1 MRFRTDNHPCVLLGF
16 YKERHDASDARRQL
30 RAKRIWRSANVHKA
44 RDGRIEIENIT
55 TWHGMFLGAG
65 LGLLGGLLA
74 GLAALGYEGLFVG
87 VFGPVIFALATV
99 IGAISG
105 VVVFHILGLGIGNQ
119 LVKNFSSRLVPGETV
134 VLVQASPLLAGRAIK
149 ALRHSVE
156 TDPAIFVFHA
166 RHVRFVQ
173 TSEKDSGLTTA
184 TLSNRQARR
193 FRIPDNSAALE
204 SVGGIPL
211 LRTLD
216 QAELVIGEAQ
226 RELAEASH
234 LEQRISQSAEWI
246 LDNAHIVQAQ
256 IDDVRLNLSEKY
268 YRSLPMLAADPKMP
282 RIYRLALELVER
294 RDGHLD
300 RHSVGDFLESCQER
314 TPLTIGELWAF
325 PLMLK
330 IVLFDRL
337 RWLAEGLRHN
347 LRDQQDA
354 DFWANRL
361 LVAALLEP
369 SLVIAFLDDLAQI
382 EPEPSPHFA
391 VQLIGH
397 FHGDDAALVPVVS
410 WLEQKLGGKL
420 DESALT
426 DKAAQS
432 AAAVSIGNSV
442 TSLRML
448 ILLDWREV
456 FDEHSLVERRLAQDP
471 ANAYSSMD
479 FETRNRY
486 RGVVEEIS
494 RAGDR
499 DEADIANAAVDL
511 ARKAAGEGGAS
522 LPHSHVGYYLIGRG
536 RPGLIQHLEVSEPLK
551 HSVLDW
557 VYQHHTPLYLGAIGG
572 LTLSLLGLIVVLGAG
587 FGTGPPML
595 LIVAL
600 LSLPVTSQ
608 LAVQLV
614 NYLCTRLLPPRLLPK
629 MSFTKEGIPDQFRT
643 LVVVPMMLMSESALH
658 RELEK
663 LEIRYLANQ
672 DPNLIFALFSD
683 YADADTAQAAGDE
696 LLQVAIDGIEALN
709 QRHGEDRFYLFHRE
723 RVWTECEQSYIGWER
738 KRGKLEELNRLISG
752 ETQPGKQ
759 SIVHV
764 GDAKRLTDV
773 RFVITLDSDTQLLRD
788 TARRLVEA
796 LAHPLN
802 CPPLAQEE
810 NPDAYPIIQPRVT
823 TTPLFGMDTPFRKLF
838 TDPVGTD
845 PYTRAVSDVYQDLAG
860 EGSYVGKGIYDPRV
874 FHRALSGRL
883 PEQLILS
890 HDLIEGAHVRVGLA
904 SDIELLDDF
913 PADYIAYS
921 GRQHR
926 WTRGD
931 WQIARWCLPKVPGP
945 DGKLIVNPLRIFNRW
960 KIFDNLRRSLV
971 PAGLIAFL
979 VASWFSIPAMGL
991 MASATAGLLLAFPLL
1006 GRLLT
1011 SLTTRP
1017 WPGAISWRELGYDA
1031 VRMIVE
1037 IALTPYQAIRSLSAV
1052 FKVWHRQMVSGR
1064 HLLQW
1069 APALVPSAKVAE
1081 RARAFLALLS
1091 LIALAAVCL
1100 AMVVLL
1106 LNPGNLAAAA
1116 PFLLLW
1122 LLCPLPGWWLNQ
1134 IPKPST
1140 PGMDMPIK
1148 DVAMLREIARQTWR
1162 YFAEFVG
1169 PETSWLPPDNCQ
1181 ASPKADL
1188 ALRTSPTNIGL
1199 SLLGV
1204 EAAYDFGFLTID
1216 LVVERTRNTL
1226 ATVTALERYKGHL
1239 LNWYDISTLE
1249 PLEPRYVSTVD
1260 SGNFLASLWALEMGL
1275 AEILEEPLIGT
1286 RCLSGLDDALRLL
1299 RKALAS
1305 ADDNQPHTGLIET
1318 LTRAFSDP
1326 PQRMDEIIRRLRSAM
1341 APAQQL
1347 ATQIRRDE
1355 STPEEATYWAGQ
1367 IESQV
1372 VSWITLVE
1380 RYLPWFELLDHEFA
1394 GIADLGGTDT
1404 HAARLLYLAQAPS
1417 LRELAAGKC
1426 ASLNAFLEHYPTD
1439 TDNPQ
1444 ALDNRVASLK
1454 DAMSRAQWLAGETLA
1469 QAKEAMHEMRAL
1481 GNGMGMVFLY
1491 NAQRRLF
1498 NIGYNVSEQRLDSSY
1513 YDLLASEARLAS
1525 FVAIARGD
1533 VPNNHWLAM
1542 SRPFGSVRG
1551 HRVLLSWSG
1560 TMFEYLLPL
1569 LLQRSFPYSLLDNA
1583 CRQALSVQK
1592 EYAERLGVPW
1602 GVSEAAFSDLDA
1614 EGIYQ
1619 YQAFGVPGLGLK
1631 RGLADSL
1638 VVSPYSTLLAL
1649 AIDPKSALLNLRAL
1663 ERVGLHGAYGFM
1675 EAIDYSRPERRSGG
1689 PGVIVQAY
1697 MAHHQAMGLLALD
1710 NRLNNQ
1716 VIQRRFHADPR
1727 VKATQPLLYERIPLA
1742 PPVYKATH
1750 REGGY
1755 ARATVGE
1762 SVPPTS
1768 TFATPHTPTPKVQL
1782 LSNGSYSLMVTNA
1795 GGGYSRWGDF
1805 DLTRWRA
1812 DGTSDGWGIF
1822 CYLRNLKTNQVWSNS
1837 CQPVGGPLVKYFVN
1851 FANDRAEMRRLDAG
1865 IETDTEIIV
1874 ASEDDVEIRRITL
1887 INRSDHP
1894 CVLEVTSYIELAL
1907 AQHAADRQH
1916 PAFNKL
1922 FIETEALGQERA
1934 LLATRRQRDL
1944 DEPTVW
1950 AMHMLVAKDTK
1961 EESLQFETDRG
1972 RFIGRGRTPDRPAA
1986 LYQNLSNTS
1995 GQVLDPVFSLRRTLH
2010 LESGERGDFFL
2021 LLGAADTRDGARAL
2035 VEKYGDAHAIQRQLD
2050 LAWDMAQLGMRRLRI
2065 QQDEAR
2071 RYQQLAGSMLY
2082 PGWQLRTTAE
2092 RIKTNQLGQSG
2103 LWNQGISGDLPI
2115 ALVTIGESRDLG
2127 LVRQVLQAH
2136 AYWRLQGLKADLV
2149 ILNQEAGSYEQTL
2162 NDELKRLI
2170 QGYAAHTGI
2179 DVPGGIFL
2187 RQRDQM
2193 PEEEFTLLLA
2203 AAKVVLVGA
2212 RGPLAAQLASMPHPG
2227 WDFPPLLKTRAVEEE
2242 PSAPLP
2248 FMDLDYFNGLG
2259 GFSGDGREYVIYLG
2273 PNTCTPAP
2281 WVNVM
2286 ANSTFGALISES
2298 GSGFTWACN
2307 SQQNRLTAWRNDPL
2321 CDAPSEAVYIRDE
2334 ESGGLWSPTPLPIR
2348 ELDAYRARHGAG
2360 YTVFEHN
2367 SHVIEQ
2373 EMTVFV
2379 PQDDAG
2385 GDPLCLKRLRLRN
2398 DGSRYRRLAVTFYI
2412 EWTLGEQREDTQ
2424 MHIFTEW
2431 DKRSQAIFAYNHYH
2445 SQAADRVSFATISP
2459 PAHSLCADRQ
2469 EFLGRNGSLA
2479 DPAAMH
2485 RVCLSSRT
2493 GTRLDPCAALQI
2505 KLELEP
2511 GETREVVFMLG
2522 QAASAEQARE
2532 LIARY
2537 REEAVVDGAL
2547 ERTRT
2552 WWDHALETVQV
2563 TTPELA
2569 TNLLANRWLLYQNLS
2584 CRIWGR
2590 SGFYQSGGAF
2600 GFRDQLQDVLALL
2613 YSMPHLAREHILLAC
2628 GRQFPEGD
2636 VQHWWHPDTGVGV
2649 RTRCSDDLLWLPY
2662 AVARYVKVT
2671 GDTELLNEQ
2680 VNFIEAGLLEDS
2692 EHEIFVS
2699 PNQSSQSASVYEH
2712 CRLAI
2717 KKGMTQG
2724 PHGLP
2729 LMGSGDWN
2737 DGMNRIGQDGRGE
2750 SVWLA
2755 WFIVEVLNSFSECS
2769 ELFGQAD
2776 DAARF
2781 RADAAALAGTV
2792 EAQAWDGAWYLRAYC
2807 DDGTPV
2813 GSAASE
2819 EARIDSI
2826 PQSWAAICG
2835 RADPERAGQAL
2846 QSARDQLVL
2855 VDEKLVL
2862 LFTPPFDSSAV
2873 DPGYIKGY
2881 PPGVRENGGQYTHA
2895 ALWLALGLIR
2905 RGDGDGAAALLRLIN
2920 PIEHAREPE
2929 DADRYKVEPYVV
2941 AADVYNLS
2949 GRVGQGGWTWYTGS
2963 AGWMYRILI
2972 EEMLGLKI
2980 RGDNLYMDPVL
2991 PSDWETVS
2999 LRLRRGE
3006 AVYEITLDNRERVNR
3021 GVAWQEMDGRR
3032 LSLGEDILLE
3042 NGPVK
3047 HKLRVRMGTEMAC
3060 LRTEKNESHE
3070 A

>member
-1 MRFRTDNHPCVLLGF
+1 ML
-16 YKERHDASDARRQL
+16 
-30 RAKRIWRSANVHKA
+30 W
-44 RDGRIEIENIT
+44 
-55 TWHGMFLGAG
+55 GAV
-65 LGLLGGLLA
+65 LGLLGGILV
-74 GLAALGYEGLFVG
+74 GLAALGYEGFSVG
-87 VFGPVIFALATV
+87 VFGPVIFVLATF
-99 IGAISG
+99 IGAIFG
-105 VVVFHILGLGIGNQ
+105 VIVFHMLGRGIGEQ
-119 LVKNFSSRLVPGETV
+119 LEKKYSSRLVAGETV
-134 VLVQASPLLAGRAIK
+134 VLIQVSPLLVGRAINT
-149 ALRHSVE
+149 LRQEVE
-156 TDPAIFVFHA
+156 TDPAIFTFHTGHVRSVPTSGRNSEPASSVTSNRRA
-166 RHVRFVQ
+166 RHFRGPDVSVA
-173 TSEKDSGLTTA
+173 TGL
-184 TLSNRQARR
+184 
-193 FRIPDNSAALE
+193 
-204 SVGGIPL
+204 GGGEPL
-211 LRTLD
+211 LRLLGR
-216 QAELVIGEAQ
+216 AELVIGETR
-226 RELAEASH
+226 RELAEASR

-256 IDDVRLNLSEKY
+256 IVDVRLNLSKKF
-268 YRSLPMLAADPKMP
+268 YRSLPMLAANPQMA

-294 RDGHLD
+294 RDGYLD
-300 RHSVGDFLESCQER
+300 PHSVGDFLESCQEF
-314 TPLTIGELWAF
+314 TSLTIGELWAF

-330 IVLFDRL
+330 IALIDRMN
-337 RWLAEGLRHN
+337 WLAEDLRHD
-347 LRDQQDA
+347 LRDQQNA
-354 DFWANRL
+354 DFWGNRL
-361 LVAALLEP
+361 WVAARLE
-369 SLVIAFLDDLAQI
+369 STLVFTFLADLAQV
-382 EPEPSPHFA
+382 EPEPTAHFA
-391 VQLIGH
+391 ARLIGQLH
-397 FHGDDAALVPVVS
+397 DEEAGLVPVVS
-410 WLEQKLGGKL
+410 WLEQKLADKVEEIVL
-420 DESALT
+420 A

-432 AAAVSIGNSV
+432 AAAVSIGNCV

-448 ILLDWREV
+448 ILLDWREA
-456 FDEHSLVERRLAQDP
+456 FDEHSRVERKLAQDP
-471 ANAYSSMD
+471 ATVYSGMD
-479 FETRNRY
+479 FETRDRY
-486 RGVVEEIS
+486 RGAVEEIS
-494 RAGDR
+494 RAGHR
-499 DEADIANAAVDL
+499 DETEVANAAVEL
-511 ARKAAGEGGAS
+511 ARKAAVEGDTV
-522 LPHSHVGYYLIGRG
+522 LPQSHVGYYLIGRG
-536 RPGLIQHLEVSEPLK
+536 RPLLVKSLEVSEPPGRR
-551 HSVLDW
+551 VLEW
-557 VYQHHTPLYLGAIGG
+557 VYQHHTPLYLGGVGG
-572 LTLSLLGLIVVLGAG
+572 LTMSLLGLIFVLGAG

-595 LIVAL
+595 FIVAL
-600 LSLPVTSQ
+600 LSLPVISQ
-608 LAVQLV
+608 LAVQMV
-614 NYLCTRLLPPRLLPK
+614 NYLCTHLLPPRLLPK
-629 MSFTKEGIPDQFRT
+629 MSFAKGGIPDQFRT
-643 LVVVPMMLMSESALH
+643 LVVVPMMLASEGSLH
-658 RELEK
+658 REIEK

-683 YADADTAQAAGDE
+683 YVDADTAQTEGDE

-709 QRHGEDRFYLFHRE
+709 QRHGENRFYLFHRE

-752 ETQPGKQ
+752 ETQPGEQ

-764 GDAKRLTDV
+764 GEAQRLTDI

-788 TARRLVEA
+788 TARRLVET

-802 CPPLAQEE
+802 CPYLGQEE
-810 NPDAYPIIQPRVT
+810 NPDSYAIIQPRVT
-823 TTPLFGMDTPFRKLF
+823 TTPLFGMDTPFRRLF
-838 TDPVGTD
+838 TDPVGID
-845 PYTRAVSDVYQDLAG
+845 PYTRAVSDVYQDLTG

-874 FHRALSGRL
+874 FHRALNGRL
-883 PEQLILS
+883 PEQSILS

-926 WTRGD
+926 WIRGD
-931 WQIARWCLPKVPGP
+931 WQIARWCLPKIPGP
-945 DGKLIVNPLRIFNRW
+945 DGKLIGNPLSIFNRW

-971 PAGLIAFL
+971 PGGVIAFL
-979 VASWFSIPAMGL
+979 VSSWFSSPAMGL
-991 MASATAGLLLAFPLL
+991 VAGAIVGAQFVFPLF

-1011 SLTTRP
+1011 WLTTRP
-1017 WPGAISWRELGYDA
+1017 WPGTMSWRELGHDA
-1031 VRMIVE
+1031 ARMVFE
-1037 IALTPYQAIRSLSAV
+1037 IALTPHQAVRSLDAI
-1052 FKVWHRQMVSGR
+1052 FKVWHRRMVSGR

-1069 APALVPSAKVAE
+1069 ASAIVPSAKAAE
-1081 RARAFLALLS
+1081 KSRAFLALLS
-1091 LIALAAVCL
+1091 LIALAAACL
-1100 AMVVLL
+1100 TAMVALF
-1106 LNPGNLAAAA
+1106 NPWSLVAAT
-1116 PFLLLW
+1116 PFLVLW
-1122 LLCPLPGWWLNQ
+1122 MLCPLPGWWLNQ
-1134 IPKPST
+1134 NPRPLIPGT
-1140 PGMDMPIK
+1140 EMPVE
-1148 DVAMLREIARQTWR
+1148 DAAMLREVARQTWR
-1162 YFAEFVG
+1162 YFAEFMG
-1169 PETSWLPPDNCQ
+1169 PETSWLPPDNFQ
-1181 ASPKADL
+1181 VSPKVAL

-1199 SLLGV
+1199 GLLGI

-1216 LVVERTRNTL
+1216 LVVERTRNIL
-1226 ATVTALERYKGHL
+1226 ATVTALERYNGHL

-1260 SGNFLASLWALEMGL
+1260 SGNLLASLWALETGL
-1275 AEILEEPLIGT
+1275 AEIMGEPLIGP
-1286 RCLSGLDDALRLL
+1286 RCLSGLDDTLRLL

-1305 ADDNQPHTGLIET
+1305 ADDNQQRTDLTDT
-1318 LTRAFSDP
+1318 LASAFSDP
-1326 PQRMDEIIRRLRSAM
+1326 PKRMDEIIRRLRSAM

-1347 ATQIRRDE
+1347 AARVRQDE

-1367 IESQV
+1367 IEAQV
-1372 VSWITLVE
+1372 ASWIALVE
-1380 RYLPWFELLDHEFA
+1380 RYLSWVELLDHEFA
-1394 GIADLGGTDT
+1394 GIAGLEGPDT
-1404 HAARLLYLAQAPS
+1404 HAALLLALAQTPS
-1417 LRELAAGKC
+1417 LRELATGEC
-1426 ASLNAFLEHYPTD
+1426 VSLNAFWEHQSTAND
-1439 TDNPQ
+1439 Q
-1444 ALDNRVASLK
+1444 AQGHRIEALK
-1454 DAMSRAQWLAGETLA
+1454 DEMAKAQWLAGETLA
-1469 QAKEAMHEMRAL
+1469 QAKEAIHGMRAL
-1481 GNGMGMVFLY
+1481 GEGMGMGFLY
-1491 NAQRRLF
+1491 DAQRRLF
-1498 NIGYNVSEQRLDSSY
+1498 SIGYNVRDQRLDTSY

-1525 FVAIARGD
+1525 FVAIARGE

-1551 HRVLLSWSG
+1551 QRVLLSWSG

-1602 GVSEAAFSDLDA
+1602 GVSEAAFNELDA
-1614 EGIYQ
+1614 EGTYQ
-1619 YQAFGVPGLGLK
+1619 YQAFGVPDLGLK

-1649 AIDPKSALLNLRAL
+1649 ALDPRAALSNLRAL

-1675 EAIDYSRPERRSGG
+1675 EAIDYSRPERRSGE

-1710 NRLNNQ
+1710 NRLNGQ
-1716 VIQRRFHADPR
+1716 PMQRRFHADPR

-1742 PPVYKATH
+1742 PPVYKSTH
-1750 REGGY
+1750 REGAS
-1755 ARATVGE
+1755 ARAVVGE
-1762 SVPPTS
+1762 SAPPTS
-1768 TFATPHTPTPKVQL
+1768 TFVTPHTPTPKVQL

-1795 GGGYSRWGDF
+1795 GGGYSRWNDF

-1812 DGTSDGWGIF
+1812 DGTSDGWGVY
-1822 CYLRNLKTNQVWSNS
+1822 CYLRDLKTNQVWSNTYH
-1837 CQPVGGPLVKYFVN
+1837 PLGGPLDKYFVG

-1865 IETDTEIIV
+1865 IETETEIIV
-1874 ASEDDVEIRRITL
+1874 ASEDDMEIRRITL
-1887 INRSDHP
+1887 INRTDRP
-1894 CVLEVTSYIELAL
+1894 CVLEVTSYAELAL
-1907 AQHAADRQH
+1907 ARHAADRQH

-1922 FIETEALGQERA
+1922 FIETEALGQEGA
-1934 LLATRRQRDL
+1934 LLATRRRRDV
-1944 DEPTVW
+1944 DEPTIW
-1950 AMHMLVAKDTK
+1950 AMHMLVAKDADG
-1961 EESLQFETDRG
+1961 EGLRFETDRE
-1972 RFIGRGRTPDRPAA
+1972 RFIGRGRTPGSPVA

-2010 LESGERGDFFL
+2010 LEPGGRGEFYL
-2021 LLGAADTRDGARAL
+2021 LLGAADTREGALAL
-2035 VEKYGDAHAIQRQLD
+2035 VEKYGDPHAIQRQLD
-2050 LAWDMAQLGMRRLRI
+2050 LAWDTAQLGMRRLRI
-2065 QQDEAR
+2065 QPDEAR
-2071 RYQQLAGSMLY
+2071 RFQQLAGSMLY
-2082 PGWQLRTTAE
+2082 PGWQLRATGE
-2092 RIKTNQLGQSG
+2092 RIKKNRLGQSR
-2103 LWNQGISGDLPI
+2103 LWTYGISGDLPI
-2115 ALVTIGESRDLG
+2115 ALITIGESRDLSV
-2127 LVRQVLQAH
+2127 VRQMLQAH
-2136 AYWRLQGLKADLV
+2136 AYWRLQGLKVDLV
-2149 ILNQEAGSYEQTL
+2149 ILNQEAVSYEQTL
-2162 NDELKRLI
+2162 TEELKRLV
-2170 QGYAAHTGI
+2170 QGYAVHTGI
-2179 DVPGGIFL
+2179 DAPGGIFL
-2187 RQRDQM
+2187 RNADQM
-2193 PEEEFTLLLA
+2193 PDEDFTLFLA
-2203 AAKVVLVGA
+2203 AARVVLVGA
-2212 RGPLAAQLASMPHPG
+2212 RGQLAAQLAAMPHPV
-2227 WDFPPLLKTRAVEEE
+2227 WEFPPPLKIRSMEEE

-2248 FMDLDYFNGLG
+2248 FMELDYFNGLG
-2259 GFSGDGREYVIYLG
+2259 GFTGDGREYVIYLG
-2273 PNTCTPAP
+2273 PDTWTPAP

-2286 ANSTFGALISES
+2286 ANPGFGTLISES
-2298 GSGFTWACN
+2298 GSGFTWAGN

-2334 ESGGLWSPTPLPIR
+2334 ESGAFWSPTPLPIR

-2367 SHVIEQ
+2367 SHAIEQ
-2373 EMTVFV
+2373 EMVVFV

-2385 GDPLCLKRLRLRN
+2385 GDPLCIKRLRLRN
-2398 DGSRYRRLAVTFYI
+2398 DGSRHRHLAVTFYV
-2412 EWTLGEQREDTQ
+2412 EWTLGEHREDTQ
-2424 MHIFTEW
+2424 MHVFTER
-2431 DKRSQAIFAYNHYH
+2431 DNRSQAIFAHNRYH
-2445 SQAADRVSFATISP
+2445 PVAGDAVSFAATSP
-2459 PAHSLCADRQ
+2459 PAHSISADRQ
-2469 EFLGRNGSLA
+2469 EFLGRNGNMA
-2479 DPAAMH
+2479 DPAALH
-2485 RVCLSSRT
+2485 RVCLASRT
-2493 GTRLDPCAALQI
+2493 GAKLDPCAALQV

-2511 GETREVVFMLG
+2511 GETREVTCMLG

-2532 LIARY
+2532 LIAKY
-2537 REEAVVDGAL
+2537 GEEAAVESAL

-2600 GFRDQLQDVLALL
+2600 GFRDQLQDVLALM

-2649 RTRCSDDLLWLPY
+2649 RTRCSDDFLWLPY

-2680 VNFIEAGLLEDS
+2680 VNFIDAGLLKDS

-2699 PNQSSQSASVYEH
+2699 PNQSSQSTSVYEH

-2776 DAARF
+2776 DASRF

-2792 EAQAWDGAWYLRAYC
+2792 EAQAWDEAWYLRAYC

-2846 QSARDQLVL
+2846 QSARDHLVL

-2905 RGDGDGAAALLRLIN
+2905 RGDGDGAAAIFRLIN

-2929 DADRYKVEPYVV
+2929 EVARYKAEPYVV
-2941 AADVYNLS
+2941 AADVYNLA
-2949 GRVGQGGWTWYTGS
+2949 GRVGRGGWTWYTGS

-2980 RGDNLYMDPVL
+2980 RGDSLRVDPVL

>member
-1 MRFRTDNHPCVLLGF
+1 MRFRMNNHPCVLLGF
-16 YKERHDASDARRQL
+16 YKERHDATDARRQL

-44 RDGRIEIENIT
+44 RDGRIEVENIT
-55 TWHGMFLGAG
+55 SWFGIFWGAG
-65 LGLLGGLLA
+65 LGLLGGILS

-105 VVVFHILGLGIGNQ
+105 VIVFHILGLGIGNQ
-119 LVKNFSSRLVPGETV
+119 LVKKLSSRLVPGETV
-134 VLVQASPLLAGRAIK
+134 VIVQASPLLVGRAIK
-149 ALRHSVE
+149 ALRQGVD
-156 TDPAIFVFHA
+156 TDPALFVFHA
-166 RHVRFVQ
+166 RHVRFVRASRKN
-173 TSEKDSGLTTA
+173 TEVTITKSSTNKAG
-184 TLSNRQARR
+184 R
-193 FRIPDNSAALE
+193 FRIADDLTATK
-204 SVGGIPL
+204 VGGGMPL
-211 LRTLD
+211 LRILD
-216 QAELVIGEAQ
+216 QSESVTNEVQ
-226 RELAEASH
+226 RELADASR

-256 IDDVRLNLSEKY
+256 IDDVRLNLSKKF
-268 YRSLPMLAADPKMP
+268 YRSLPKLDADPQIP
-282 RIYRLALELVER
+282 RVYRFALDLVER
-294 RDGHLD
+294 RDGYLD
-300 RHSVGDFLESCQER
+300 IHSIGEFLESCQER
-314 TPLTIGELWAF
+314 TPFTIGELWAF

-330 IVLFDRL
+330 IALIDRL
-337 RWLAEGLRHN
+337 RWLAEELHHD
-347 LRDQQDA
+347 LHDQQIA

-361 LVAALLEP
+361 LVSARLEP
-369 SLVIAFLDDLAQI
+369 TLVFSFLADLAQI
-382 EPEPSPHFA
+382 RPEPSRHFA
-391 VQLIGH
+391 ARLIGQLH
-397 FHGDDAALVPVVS
+397 DEAVALVPVVS
-410 WLEQKLGGKL
+410 LLEQKLANKV
-420 DESALT
+420 DEIVLT
-426 DKAAQS
+426 DKAAQ
-432 AAAVSIGNSV
+432 AAANVSIGNCV

-456 FDEHSLVERRLAQDP
+456 SEEHSRVERRLAQDP
-471 ANAYSSMD
+471 ANGYSSMD

-486 RGVVEEIS
+486 RGAVEELS
-494 RAGDR
+494 RAGGR
-499 DEADIANAAVDL
+499 DEDDVANASVEL
-511 ARKAAGEGGAS
+511 ARKAAEDGAA
-522 LPHSHVGYYLIGRG
+522 LPLNHVGYYLVGRG
-536 RPGLIQHLEVSEPLK
+536 RPLLIKSLEVSEPLK
-551 HSVLDW
+551 RRVLGW

-572 LTLSLLGLIVVLGAG
+572 LTLSLLCLIVVLGSG

-595 LIVAL
+595 LIAAI
-600 LSLPVTSQ
+600 LSTPVISQ
-608 LAVQLV
+608 LAVQMV

-629 MSFTKEGIPDQFRT
+629 MSFAKGGIPDQFRT
-643 LVVVPMMLMSESALH
+643 LVVVPMLLANEPSLRWEI
-658 RELEK
+658 EK

-683 YADADTAQAAGDE
+683 YVDADTAQAVGDE
-696 LLQVAIDGIEALN
+696 LLQVAIDGIETLN
-709 QRHGEDRFYLFHRE
+709 QRHGKHCFYLFHRE

-752 ETQPGKQ
+752 ETQPSEQ
-759 SIVHV
+759 PIVRV
-764 GDAKRLTDV
+764 GEAERLTDV

-788 TARRLVEA
+788 TGRRLVET

-802 CPPLAQEE
+802 CPSLAQEE
-810 NPDAYPIIQPRVT
+810 NPDAYAIIQPRVT
-823 TTPLFGMDTPFRKLF
+823 TTPLFGVNTPFRRLF
-838 TDPVGTD
+838 TDPVGID

-874 FHRALSGRL
+874 FHRALNGRL

-926 WTRGD
+926 WIRGD

-945 DGKLIVNPLRIFNRW
+945 DGKLIVNPLNIFNRW
-960 KIFDNLRRSLV
+960 KIFDNLRRSLA
-971 PAGLIAFL
+971 PAGMIAFL
-979 VASWFSIPAMGL
+979 VASWFNTSAMSVI
-991 MASATAGLLLAFPLL
+991 ASAAVGLLFAFPLL
-1006 GRLLT
+1006 SRLLT
-1011 SLTTRP
+1011 CLTTRP
-1017 WPGAISWRELGYDA
+1017 WPGAISWPELGHDA
-1031 VRMIVE
+1031 ARMVVE
-1037 IALTPYQAIRSLSAV
+1037 ISLTPYQAIRSLDAV
-1052 FKVWHRQMVSGR
+1052 IKVLHRLMVSGR
-1064 HLLQW
+1064 HFLQW
-1069 APALVPSAKVAE
+1069 ASAVVPSSKAAV

-1091 LIALAAVCL
+1091 LIALAAVGL
-1100 AMVVLL
+1100 ATLVFLFS
-1106 LNPGNLAAAA
+1106 PGNFFAAA
-1116 PFLLLW
+1116 PFLVLW
-1122 LLCPLPGWWLNQ
+1122 ILSPLSGWWLNQ
-1134 IPKPST
+1134 IPKPLA
-1140 PGMDMPIK
+1140 PGAELPIK
-1148 DVAMLREIARQTWR
+1148 DVTKLREVARQTWR
-1162 YFAEFVG
+1162 FFDEFTG
-1169 PETSWLPPDNCQ
+1169 TETSWLPPDNFQ
-1181 ASPKADL
+1181 VSPKTAL

-1199 SLLGV
+1199 GLLGV
-1204 EAAYDFGFLTID
+1204 AAAYDFGFLTID

-1226 ATVTALERYKGHL
+1226 ATVTALERYNGHL

-1275 AEILEEPLIGT
+1275 AEILGEPLIGPQS
-1286 RCLSGLDDALRLL
+1286 LSGLDDTLRLL
-1299 RKALAS
+1299 RKALSPAE
-1305 ADDNQPHTGLIET
+1305 DNQPHTNLIET
-1318 LTRAFSDP
+1318 LSRIFSDP
-1326 PQRMDEIIRRLRSAM
+1326 PKRMDEIIRRLRSAR

-1347 ATQIRRDE
+1347 AAQLRRDE
-1355 STPEEATYWAGQ
+1355 NTQAEATYWAGQ

-1372 VSWITLVE
+1372 ASWIALVE
-1380 RYLPWFELLDHEFA
+1380 RYLSWVELLDHDLV
-1394 GIADLGGTDT
+1394 GIADLGGPDT
-1404 HAARLLYLAQAPS
+1404 HAALLLSLAQAPS
-1417 LRELAAGKC
+1417 LRELAAGKY
-1426 ASLNAFLEHYPTD
+1426 ASLTAFMERYPTNN
-1439 TDNPQ
+1439 DNPQ
-1444 ALDNRVASLK
+1444 LRGNRIAILKGEVAK
-1454 DAMSRAQWLAGETLA
+1454 AQWLAGETLA
-1469 QAKEAMHEMRAL
+1469 QAKEAMHEMREL
-1481 GNGMGMVFLY
+1481 GKGMGMGFLY
-1491 NAQRRLF
+1491 DAQRRLF

-1583 CRQALSVQK
+1583 CRQALTVQK
-1592 EYAERLGVPW
+1592 AYAEGLGVPW
-1602 GVSEAAFSDLDA
+1602 GISEAAFSDLDA
-1614 EGIYQ
+1614 EGTYQ

-1649 AIDPKSALLNLRAL
+1649 AIDSKSALLNLRAL

-1675 EAIDYSRPERRSGG
+1675 EAIDYSRPERRSGE
-1689 PGVIVQAY
+1689 PGVIVHAY

-1710 NRLNNQ
+1710 NLLNGQ
-1716 VIQRRFHADPR
+1716 PMQRRFHADPR
-1727 VKATQPLLYERIPLA
+1727 VKATQPLLYERLPLA
-1742 PPVYKATH
+1742 PPVYKATQ

-1755 ARATVGE
+1755 ARATVGQ
-1762 SVPPTS
+1762 SAPPIS
-1768 TFATPHTPTPKVQL
+1768 TFATPHSPAPKVQL
-1782 LSNGSYSLMVTNA
+1782 LSNGRYSLMVTNA
-1795 GGGYSRWGDF
+1795 GGGYSRWDDF

-1812 DGTSDGWGIF
+1812 DVTCDDWGVY
-1822 CYLRNLKTNQVWSNS
+1822 CYLRDLKTNQVWSNIY
-1837 CQPVGGPLVKYFVN
+1837 QPVGGPLDKYFVG
-1851 FANDRAEMRRLDAG
+1851 FASDRAEIRRLDAG
-1865 IETDTEIIV
+1865 IETETEIIV

-1887 INRSDHP
+1887 INRSNHR

-1907 AQHAADRQH
+1907 AQHAVDRQH

-1922 FIETEALGQERA
+1922 FIETEALSKQHA
-1934 LLATRRQRDL
+1934 LLATRRRRDV
-1944 DEPTVW
+1944 DEPAVW

-1972 RFIGRGRTPDRPAA
+1972 RFIGRGRTTGSPAA

-1995 GQVLDPVFSLRRTLH
+1995 GQVLDPIFSLRRTLY
-2010 LESGERGDFFL
+2010 LEPGGRGEFYL
-2021 LLGAADTRDGARAL
+2021 MLGAADTRDGACAL
-2035 VEKYGDAHAIQRQLD
+2035 AEKYNDAHAIQHQLD
-2050 LAWDMAQLGMRRLRI
+2050 RAWDASQLGMRRLRI
-2065 QQDEAR
+2065 QPDEAR
-2071 RYQQLAGSMLY
+2071 RFQQLAGSMLY
-2082 PGWQLRTTAE
+2082 PGWQLRTTGE
-2092 RIKTNQLGQSG
+2092 RIKKNRLDQSG
-2103 LWNQGISGDLPI
+2103 LWSQGISGDLPI
-2115 ALVTIGESRDLG
+2115 ALVTINESRDMG
-2127 LVRQVLQAH
+2127 LVRQMLQAH
-2136 AYWRLQGLKADLV
+2136 AYWRLHGFKADLV
-2149 ILNQEAGSYEQTL
+2149 ILNQEVGSYEQAL
-2162 NDELKRLI
+2162 NYELRRLI
-2170 QGYAAHTGI
+2170 QGYAPHTGI

-2187 RQRDQM
+2187 RQEDQM
-2193 PEEEFTLLLA
+2193 PEEGITLLLA
-2203 AAKVVLVGA
+2203 VARVVLVGA
-2212 RGPLAAQLASMPHPG
+2212 RGPLAAQLATMPHPA
-2227 WDFPPLLKTRAVEEE
+2227 WEFPPPLKTQFVGQE

-2248 FMDLDYFNGLG
+2248 FMELDYFNGLG
-2259 GFSGDGREYVIYLG
+2259 GFTGDGREYVIYLG
-2273 PNTCTPAP
+2273 PDSCTPAP

-2286 ANSTFGALISES
+2286 ANPAFGTLISES
-2298 GSGFTWACN
+2298 GSGFTWAGN
-2307 SQQNRLTAWRNDPL
+2307 SQQNRLTAWGNDPL

-2334 ESGGLWSPTPLPIR
+2334 ESGGFWSPTPLPIR

-2367 SHVIEQ
+2367 SHAIEQ

-2398 DGSRYRRLAVTFYI
+2398 DGSRYRRLAVTFYA
-2412 EWTLGEQREDTQ
+2412 EWTLGEHREDTQ

-2445 SQAADRVSFATISP
+2445 LQAADRVSFATISP
-2459 PAHSLCADRQ
+2459 PAHSISADRQ

-2493 GTRLDPCAALQI
+2493 GTRLDPCAVLQI

-2511 GETREVVFMLG
+2511 GESREVTFILG

-2537 REEAVVDGAL
+2537 REAVVVDGAL
-2547 ERTRT
+2547 ERTRL
-2552 WWDHALETVQV
+2552 WWDRTLQTVQV

-2569 TNLLANRWLLYQNLS
+2569 TNLLANRWLLYQTLS

-2590 SGFYQSGGAF
+2590 SGLYQSGGAF

-2613 YSMPHLAREHILLAC
+2613 YSMPQLAREHILLAC

-2636 VQHWWHPDTGVGV
+2636 VQHWWHPDSGVGV
-2649 RTRCSDDLLWLPY
+2649 RSRCSDDLLWLPF
-2662 AVARYVKVT
+2662 AVARYVQVT
-2671 GDTELLNEQ
+2671 GDTQLLDEE
-2680 VNFIEAGLLEDS
+2680 VNFIQAPLLEDS

-2699 PNQSSQSASVYEH
+2699 PKTSSQSASVYEH

-2755 WFIVEVLNSFSECS
+2755 WFIVEVLNAFSECS
-2769 ELFGQAD
+2769 ELCGQAD

-2781 RADAAALAGTV
+2781 REAAGALAKAV
-2792 EAQAWDGAWYLRAYC
+2792 EDQAWDGAWYLRAYC

-2835 RADPERAGQAL
+2835 GADSERTAQAL
-2846 QSARDQLVL
+2846 QSAREQLVRT
-2855 VDEKLVL
+2855 DEKLVL
-2862 LFTPPFDSSAV
+2862 LFTPPFDSSAI

-2905 RGDGDGAAALLRLIN
+2905 RGDADGAAALFRLLN

-2929 DADRYKVEPYVV
+2929 DVARYKVEPYVV
-2941 AADVYNLS
+2941 AADVYSLT

-2963 AGWMYRILI
+2963 AGWMYRLLI
-2972 EEMLGLKI
+2972 EEMLGLQI
-2980 RGDNLYMDPVL
+2980 HGSELTIDPVL
-2991 PSDWETVS
+2991 PSAWKTVS
-2999 LRLRRGE
+2999 LRFYRGK
-3006 AVYEITLDNRERVNR
+3006 AVYEVTIDNPERVHQ
-3021 GVAWQEMDGRR
+3021 GLVWLEMDGRR
-3032 LSLGEDILLE
+3032 LGIGEVIQLE
-3042 NGPVK
+3042 ELAVK
-3047 HKLRVRMGTEMAC
+3047 HKIRVRLGTGAAN
-3060 LRTEKNESHE
+3060 LQGES
-3070 A
+3070 AIRFGV